1 MESVDA
7 DSERDEIL
15 KDAQETNPEG
25 EDNSDTGA
33 PNILNARTSSLG
45 DCPNLIEAISL
56 LQKALAVHGASSSG
70 QADTTVIS
78 SKPDT
83 FL

>member
-33 PNILNARTSSLG
+33 PNILNAQTSSLG
-45 DCPNLIEAISL
+45 DLIEAISL